1 MSRRFAVIIATI
13 SFHNY
18 IESTGTRVAY
28 MSLLQRKIDVSGLR
42 VGMYVSELDRPW
54 LETPFLFQGFFI
66 RSKNEIDELHE
77 HCEFVYIDLEQSLIA
92 ANQPHAADP
101 SQNADK
107 ALSASRARRKRG
119 FWQWLLQLFGRK
131 QQVTA
136 AAPSKPGEYYKDT
149 VSVADELVVAKSL
162 HSTSVHRLV
171 DVLNSVRQG
180 ATLRVP
186 ELDIVVDGMVDSV
199 LRNST
204 AMALL
209 VRMQEIDDYT
219 HAHSLATSMWSL
231 IFGRHLGLDRQSL
244 KLLGLGGLLLDVG
257 KTKLPLQLLQ
267 STGKLTGVA
276 MTHLR
281 SHVQLGVDLLRAS
294 DSIDQR
300 VLDMVA
306 THHERFDG
314 SGYPK
319 GLHGNQIPV
328 FGRIAGIVDSYVA
341 MSSNRPYAEAMSSYD
356 AMREFKSLADKS
368 FQAELIE
375 QFIQAIGI
383 FPAGTLVE
391 LSTNEIAVVL
401 KEHRSSRL
409 LPEVAIILDAN
420 RNKLEDFRIVD
431 LADQPEEK
439 IATTGVWIKRGL
451 NPGEFD
457 INLEDY
463 FV

>member
-1 MSRRFAVIIATI
+1 MSQ
-13 SFHNY
+13 
-18 IESTGTRVAY
+18 
-28 MSLLQRKIDVSGLR
+28 LKRKIEVSGLR

-66 RSKNEIDELHE
+66 RSKNEIDELRE

-92 ANQPHAADP
+92 ANDAQAAKPAQPTQSSG
-101 SQNADK
+101 SQE
-107 ALSASRARRKRG
+107 RVKRG

-131 QQVTA
+131 QTPPVTA
-136 AAPSKPGEYYKDT
+136 PPKPGEFYKDT
-149 VSVADELVVAKSL
+149 VSVADELAVAKNIHSGSL
-162 HSTSVHRLV
+162 QRLV

-186 ELDIVVDGMVDSV
+186 DLEVVVDGMVDSV

-209 VRMQEIDDYT
+209 VRMQESDDYT
-219 HAHSLATSMWSL
+219 HAHSLASSMWAL
-231 IFGRHLGLDRQSL
+231 IFGRHLGLDRESL

-257 KTKLPLQLLQ
+257 KTKLPQELLQ
-267 STGKLTGVA
+267 STEPLNDAEMRHV
-276 MTHLR
+276 R
-281 SHVQLGVDLLRAS
+281 SHVQLGVDLLRAAE
-294 DSIDQR
+294 SIDPR

-306 THHERFDG
+306 THHERYDG
-314 SGYPK
+314 SGYPN
-319 GLHGNQIPV
+319 GLKGNQIPV
-328 FGRIAGIVDSYVA
+328 FGRVGGIVDSYAA
-341 MSSNRPYAEAMSSYD
+341 MTSDRPYASAMSSYD

-368 FQAELIE
+368 FQSELIE

-391 LSTNEIAVVL
+391 LSTDQIAVVL
-401 KEHRSSRL
+401 KEHRTSRL
-409 LPEVAIILDAN
+409 LPEVAVILDADGS
-420 RNKLEDFRIVD
+420 KLDDFRIID
-431 LADQPEEK
+431 LGDQPEEQLSSSG
-439 IATTGVWIKRGL
+439 IWIKRGL
-451 NPGEFD
+451 SPGEFD

>member
-1 MSRRFAVIIATI
+1 MSQ
-13 SFHNY
+13 
-18 IESTGTRVAY
+18 
-28 MSLLQRKIDVSGLR
+28 LQRKIDVSGLR

-66 RSKNEIDELHE
+66 RSKHEIEELHE
-77 HCEFVYIDLEQSLIA
+77 HCQFVYVDLEQSLIA
-92 ANQPHAADP
+92 ANQADASKP
-101 SQNADK
+101 PKIAK
-107 ALSASRARRKRG
+107 TTRSASSDDRKRG

-131 QQVTA
+131 QQETD
-136 AAPSKPGEYYKDT
+136 AAPPKPGEYYKDT
-149 VSVADELVVAKSL
+149 VSVADELVVAKSVHSSSL
-162 HSTSVHRLV
+162 HCLV

-186 ELDIVVDGMVDSV
+186 DLEIVVDGMVDSV

-209 VRMQEIDDYT
+209 VRMQEVDDYT

-231 IFGRHLGLDRQSL
+231 IFGRHLGLDRQSM

-257 KTKLPLQLLQ
+257 KTKLPQQLLQ
-267 STGKLTGVA
+267 STGELTGVA

-319 GLHGNQIPV
+319 GLQGNQIPV

-401 KEHRSSRL
+401 KEHRTSRL

-420 RNKLEDFRIVD
+420 RKKLDDFRIVD

-439 IATTGVWIKRGL
+439 LATSGIWIKRGL

>member
-1 MSRRFAVIIATI
+1 MSQQ
-13 SFHNY
+13 N
-18 IESTGTRVAY
+18 
-28 MSLLQRKIDVSGLR
+28 RKIDVSGLR

-54 LETPFLFQGFFI
+54 LETPFLFQGFYI

-77 HCEFVYIDLEQSLIA
+77 HCEFVYVDLAQSLVA
-92 ANQPHAADP
+92 ANQPHSKPPQQARITA
-101 SQNADK
+101 
-107 ALSASRARRKRG
+107 SASQSGRKRG

-131 QQVTA
+131 PRPTISASPQ
-136 AAPSKPGEYYKDT
+136 PGEYYQDT
-149 VSVADELVVAKSL
+149 VSVADELVVAKTLHTNSL
-162 HSTSVHRLV
+162 QRLV
-171 DVLNSVRQG
+171 DVLNGVRQG

-186 ELDIVVDGMVDSV
+186 DLELVVDGMIDSV

-209 VRMQEIDDYT
+209 VRMQKVDDYT
-219 HAHSLATSMWSL
+219 HSHSLATSMWAL

-257 KTKLPLQLLQ
+257 KTKLPQQLLQ
-267 STGKLTGVA
+267 SRRKLSDVA
-276 MTHLR
+276 KSHLR
-281 SHVQLGVDLLRAS
+281 QHVQLGVELLRATG
-294 DSIDQR
+294 SIDPR
-300 VLDMVA
+300 VIEMVA

-314 SGYPK
+314 SGYPA
-319 GLHGNQIPV
+319 GLHGNNIPV
-328 FGRIAGIVDSYVA
+328 FGRIGGIVDSYAA
-341 MSSNRPYAEAMSSYD
+341 MSSNRPYATAMSSYD

-368 FQAELIE
+368 FQAELVE

-391 LSTNEIAVVL
+391 LSTDEIAVVL
-401 KEHRSSRL
+401 KEHRTSRL

-420 RNKLEDFRIVD
+420 KRKLDDFKIID
-431 LADQPEEK
+431 LADQPEESF
-439 IATTGVWIKRGL
+439 ATSGVWIKRGL

-457 INLEDY
+457 MNLEDY

>member
-1 MSRRFAVIIATI
+1 MSQ
-13 SFHNY
+13 
-18 IESTGTRVAY
+18 
-28 MSLLQRKIDVSGLR
+28 LQRKIDVSGLR

-77 HCEFVYIDLEQSLIA
+77 HCEFVYVDLEQSLVA
-92 ANQPHAADP
+92 ANEPNAKKGPQNVKGTAA
-101 SQNADK
+101 
-107 ALSASRARRKRG
+107 ASPPDRKRG
-119 FWQWLLQLFGRK
+119 FWQWLLRLFGRK
-131 QQVTA
+131 QHVTA
-136 AAPSKPGEYYKDT
+136 AAPPKPGEFYKDT
-149 VSVADELVVAKSL
+149 TSVADELVVAKTLHASSL
-162 HSTSVHRLV
+162 QRLV
-171 DVLNSVRQG
+171 DVLNTVRQG

-186 ELDIVVDGMVDSV
+186 ELEIVVDGMVDSV

-209 VRMQEIDDYT
+209 VRMQEVDDYT
-219 HAHSLATSMWSL
+219 HAHSLASSMWAL

-257 KTKLPLQLLQ
+257 KTKLPQQLLQ
-267 STGKLTGVA
+267 STGQMTDVA
-276 MTHLR
+276 RAHLR
-281 SHVQLGVDLLRAS
+281 RHVPLGVELLRAS
-294 DSIDQR
+294 GNIDQR
-300 VLDMVA
+300 VIDMVA

-314 SGYPK
+314 SGYPNS
-319 GLHGNQIPV
+319 LHGNQIPV
-328 FGRIAGIVDSYVA
+328 FGRIGGIVDSYVA

-368 FQAELIE
+368 FQAELVE

-391 LSTNEIAVVL
+391 LSTDEIAVVL
-401 KEHRSSRL
+401 KEHRTSRL

-420 RNKLEDFRIVD
+420 RKKLDDFRIID

-439 IATTGVWIKRGL
+439 LASSGVWIKRGL

>member
-1 MSRRFAVIIATI
+1 MSQIK
-13 SFHNY
+13 
-18 IESTGTRVAY
+18 
-28 MSLLQRKIDVSGLR
+28 RKIDVSGLR

-77 HCEFVYIDLEQSLIA
+77 HCEFVYVDLEQSLVA
-92 ANQPHAADP
+92 ANQPHATKPPQVAKET
-101 SQNADK
+101 A
-107 ALSASRARRKRG
+107 SASRPARKRG

-131 QQVTA
+131 QQPTV
-136 AAPSKPGEYYKDT
+136 AAPPQPGEYYQDT
-149 VSVADELVVAKSL
+149 ASVADELVVAKTLHTSSL
-162 HSTSVHRLV
+162 QRLV

-186 ELDIVVDGMVDSV
+186 DLEVVVDGMVDSV

-209 VRMQEIDDYT
+209 VRMQEVDDYT
-219 HAHSLATSMWSL
+219 HAHSLATSMWAL
-231 IFGRHLGLDRQSL
+231 IFGRHLGLDKQSL

-257 KTKLPLQLLQ
+257 KTKLPQQLLQ
-267 STGKLTGVA
+267 STGKLTDVA
-276 MTHLR
+276 KTHLR
-281 SHVQLGVDLLRAS
+281 SHVQLGVEILRAA
-294 DSIDQR
+294 DSIDPR

-314 SGYPK
+314 SGYPN
-319 GLHGNQIPV
+319 GLQGNQIPV

-368 FQAELIE
+368 FQAELVE

-391 LSTNEIAVVL
+391 LSTDEIAVVL
-401 KEHRSSRL
+401 KEHRTSRL

-420 RNKLEDFRIVD
+420 RRKLDDFRIVD
-431 LADQPEEK
+431 LADQPEEEL
-439 IATTGVWIKRGL
+439 ASSGVWIKRGL
-451 NPGEFD
+451 NPAEFD

>member
-1 MSRRFAVIIATI
+1 
-13 SFHNY
+13 
-18 IESTGTRVAY
+18 
-28 MSLLQRKIDVSGLR
+28 
-42 VGMYVSELDRPW
+42 MYVSELDRPW

-77 HCEFVYIDLEQSLIA
+77 HCEFVYIDLEQSLVA
-92 ANQPHAADP
+92 ANETHAKKPPQTIGETAAESQPA
-101 SQNADK
+101 
-107 ALSASRARRKRG
+107 RKRG
-119 FWQWLLQLFGRK
+119 FWQWLLRLFGR
-131 QQVTA
+131 QQQPIAQT
-136 AAPSKPGEYYKDT
+136 PPKPGEYYQDT
-149 VSVADELVVAKSL
+149 VRVADELVVAKTVHTGSL
-162 HSTSVHRLV
+162 QCLV

-186 ELDIVVDGMVDSV
+186 DLEVVVDGMVDSV

-209 VRMQEIDDYT
+209 VRMQETDDYT
-219 HAHSLATSMWSL
+219 HSHSLATSMWSL
-231 IFGRHLGLDRQSL
+231 IFGRHLGLDRESL

-257 KTKLPLQLLQ
+257 KTKLPHQLLQ
-267 STGKLTGVA
+267 AKGE
-276 MTHLR
+276 MTDLARKHLQ
-281 SHVQLGVDLLRAS
+281 SHVSLGLELLRAS
-294 DSIDQR
+294 DAIDAR
-300 VLDMVA
+300 VLEMVA

-319 GLHGNQIPV
+319 GLKGNQIPV
-328 FGRIAGIVDSYVA
+328 FGRIAGIVDSYAA
-341 MSSNRPYAEAMSSYD
+341 MSSNTPYGEAMSSYD

-368 FQAELIE
+368 YQAELVE

-391 LSTNEIAVVL
+391 LSTDEIAVVL
-401 KEHRSSRL
+401 KEHRARRL
-409 LPEVAIILDAN
+409 LPEVAIILDAKG
-420 RNKLEDFRIVD
+420 RKLDDFRIVD
-431 LADQPEEK
+431 LGEQPEEK
-439 IATTGVWIKRGL
+439 LATTGIWIKRGL